1 MELDFLRENWQRLL
15 WQLDSQTDD
24 NRLFFEKLILEYS
37 SFERHYHDLTHVQ
50 QLLKTLEEVK
60 QSTNNYTAILLAIW
74 FYDYVYN
81 PQFKDNEIES
91 AQLAVKFLEQ
101 LNAAENLVE
110 LVEKFILSTQQHQPL
125 IDDWDCM
132 IFLDADLSILGASTE
147 KYWQYACDIR
157 REYKHLGDRDY
168 YQGRAKVLKNFL
180 SRSRIYYTDY
190 FYHKLEK
197 QARANMKM
205 EIKSY
210 LLV

>member
-1 MELDFLRENWQRLL
+1 MKLNFLRENWQSLL

-24 NRLFFEKLILEYS
+24 NILFFEKLILEYS

-60 QSTNNYTAILLAIW
+60 KSTNNFTAILLAVW
-74 FYDYVYN
+74 FHDYVYN

-91 AQLAVKFLEQ
+91 AQFAVKFLRQ

-110 LVEKFILSTQQHQPL
+110 LVEKFIISTQQHQPL
-125 IDDWDCM
+125 INDWDCM

-147 KYWQYACDIR
+147 KYWQYAFDIR

-197 QARANMKM
+197 QAIANMKM

-210 LLV
+210 LLA